1 MSAPR
6 ELNHPD
12 DFVVLTVD
20 VADSPIAELRLSEI
34 YDVETSTINDD
45 YLLVLQNYV
54 ALQLKATF
62 GLCDRFKLHL
72 LDSRFIPLFCRANGD
87 IVSFRKPAM
96 ERLIRHTLQCR
107 LDTCSPVSISI
118 FIQFKTPGLKIP
130 RRLHESPRIPPKIGG
145 IASTRNFDGSHSM
158 LDAERACATF
168 ISDLNVELVTPHVA
182 VAHNNKHIVTGIV
195 KDSTERSESCPPIRL
210 QDSNNDVPPT
220 GTTPIRGT
228 CNLVSGNLI
237 VRSIKSNQP
246 ECLPHYKHCTRFD
259 GDLFYLDI
267 EPGDVSGVTT
277 KLVKVNVTVK
287 YSYDPRVL
295 NATIMCQLC
304 RSALM
309 IYRPID
315 RGRQLPAETSTPLRM
330 DPLQYIVVCFQS
342 LPFEGHQYQQR
353 CARHLSQWPTEDQA
367 ITL

>member
-20 VADSPIAELRLSEI
+20 VADSPIADLRLSEI

-54 ALQLKATF
+54 ALQLKATS

-107 LDTCSPVSISI
+107 LDTCSPVSVSI

-130 RRLHESPRIPPKIGG
+130 RRLHKSPRIPPKIGG
-145 IASTRNFDGSHSM
+145 IASTRNFGGSHSM

-168 ISDLNVELVTPHVA
+168 ISDLNVEPVTPHVA
-182 VAHNNKHIVTGIV
+182 IAQHNNKHIVTGIV
-195 KDSTERSESCPPIRL
+195 KDSTEHSESSPPIRL
-210 QDSNNDVPPT
+210 LDSNNDGPPT
-220 GTTPIRGT
+220 VTTAICGT

-246 ECLPHYKHCTRFD
+246 ECLPHYKHGTRFD
-259 GDLFYLDI
+259 GDVFYLNI

-277 KLVKVNVTVK
+277 ELVKVNV
-287 YSYDPRVL
+287 
-295 NATIMCQLC
+295 IQLC

-309 IYRPID
+309 MYRPID

-330 DPLQYIVVCFQS
+330 DPLQYIVVWFPS

-353 CARHLSQWPTEDQA
+353 CVRHLSQWPTEDQA